1 LTKLFKLLRTLCN
14 WLMGAWLTAFLAV
27 VSVQGLLGAGY
38 DSAAVRTAQYAV
50 DNLMPVVGGDVADTM
65 DALIGSAQLV
75 KNAAGV
81 TGLCLLL
88 LVCVRPLLAI
98 LAPLLASRL
107 AAAMIEPVED
117 GPVARLIDRFGDV
130 LSMLLVV
137 VVASCVMAMVLIG
150 ATLASGGAV

>member
-1 LTKLFKLLRTLCN
+1 
-14 WLMGAWLTAFLAV
+14 MGMMADK
-27 VSVQGLLGAGY
+27 
-38 DSAAVRTAQYAV
+38 DSRTA
-50 DNLMPVVGGDVADTM
+50 
-65 DALIGSAQLV
+65 
-75 KNAAGV
+75 
-81 TGLCLLL
+81 
-88 LVCVRPLLAI
+88 LAI

-150 ATLASGGAV
+150 ATLASGGAVR